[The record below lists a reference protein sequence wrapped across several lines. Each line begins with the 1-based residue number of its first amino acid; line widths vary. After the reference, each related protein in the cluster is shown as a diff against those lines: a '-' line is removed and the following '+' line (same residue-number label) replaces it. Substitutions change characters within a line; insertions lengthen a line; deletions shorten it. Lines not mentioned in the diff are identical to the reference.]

1 MILDLAPVLF
11 HSSLYQCFNIPATS
25 SNQKK
30 KSLGILFIMTAQ
42 SAEVTDVQANHKRY
56 SSLESTF
63 LQLFEYSL

>member
-1 MILDLAPVLF
+1 MILDLVPVLF

-30 KSLGILFIMTAQ
+30 KSLEILFIMIAQ
-42 SAEVTDVQANHKRY
+42 SADVQANHKRY

-63 LQLFEYSL
+63 HQLFEYSL